1 MDTDNLASAFAI
13 IFSILAILFTILGK
27 VTLA

>member
-1 MDTDNLASAFAI
+1 MDTIDLASIFAI
-13 IFSILAILFTILGK
+13 IFSILAILFTILGN

>member
-1 MDTDNLASAFAI
+1 MGTDNLASTFAI